1 MLLNLTNHS
10 SNLWPENQRK
20 KAIELFKSIIDLPFP
35 QISPSLDSA
44 GLDLLAEDYEHQ
56 VRKLDPIAVHIMGE
70 MTFTFRL
77 VTLLK
82 SQGISCVASTTQRIA
97 SEENGIKIS
106 KFEFVQFRSY

>member
-1 MLLNLTNHS
+1 MLLNLSNHP
-10 SNLWPENQRK
+10 NHLWGDNQRA
-20 KAIELFKSIIDLPFP
+20 KAIELYGEVKDLPFP
-35 QISPSLDSA
+35 QISPSLDSV
-44 GLDLLAEDYEHQ
+44 GLDLLVEDYEHQ
-56 VRKLDPIAVHIMGE
+56 VRKFDPIAVHIMGE

-82 SQGISCVASTTQRIA
+82 SQGILCIASTTQRIA